1 MPFRNENLGGR
12 CACKCLTLMP
22 YAMHMEKHSLASRHA
37 PVFLQMVCNCH
48 ITEPSYILEPRLYG
62 HCVTVQKCMKR
73 LVGRRCSWLRRGT
86 SKKFKTL
93 WGLPLPPLVFFFF
106 FMGGHGSSS
115 FSFKTSLL
123 SELLICGICDSST
136 FFVYFFSEAFTMV

>member
-1 MPFRNENLGGR
+1 
-12 CACKCLTLMP
+12 MP

-106 FMGGHGSSS
+106 LWGDMEVAAFHLKQACFQNCLFVAFAIRPLFLRIFPPRHSQW
-115 FSFKTSLL
+115 FKFL
-123 SELLICGICDSST
+123 STNCIKTWFNFLW
-136 FFVYFFSEAFTMV
+136 F